1 MKLTHRALCLTTMI
15 LWGPLAAATLPAQG
29 EAPQQEEPGPADVAG
44 GRRFLAMFRGGD
56 GMRTVSESDVVDS
69 ALFRAD
75 YLADL
80 VFDLT
85 NEERAR
91 HGLQRVSR
99 STALDRVATAHST
112 DMAARNYFSHTTK
125 GVLRRANLGD
135 RMRGAGVQFTRA
147 TENIAMHPVVVQ
159 KMYEIWNVGL
169 TSRRREIGRR
179 GITYGDMAAKV
190 MDGWMNS
197 PGHRQNILDANVT
210 ELGVGCAVGDRKECP
225 YVYVTQNFRR

>member
-1 MKLTHRALCLTTMI
+1 MKLIRNAIRLPGLVLAGLMLTVAA
-15 LWGPLAAATLPAQG
+15 GAQEAAAGEPAPA
-29 EAPQQEEPGPADVAG
+29 APAAAG
-44 GRRFLAMFRGGD
+44 RFLAMFRGGERM
-56 GMRTVSESDVVDS
+56 GVSEADVVDS
-69 ALFRAD
+69 ADFRAG

-85 NEERAR
+85 NRERAR
-91 HGLQRVSR
+91 HGLPRLSR
-99 STALDRVATAHST
+99 SAPLDRVAAGHSG

-125 GVLRRANLGD
+125 GVLRRPNLGD
-135 RMRGAGVQFTRA
+135 RMRGAGVPFTRA

-197 PGHRQNILDANVT
+197 PGHRQNILDPNVS